1 MICKAIRSKDRN
13 LATRWNNVAYD
24 LEHVP
29 QRLRR
34 ICGHKHLTQQP
45 KGTVAPLAAHCN
57 IG

>member
-24 LEHVP
+24 LEHP

-45 KGTVAPLAAHCN
+45 NGTVAPLAPHCN